1 MKVKHILFT
10 AGLVALFTGCN
21 KDDQAFRLKTVT
33 LNAHREG
40 KYPGELLSIR
50 IVDAADTAHVLGTT
64 KGYPANLPLPVTLSV
79 SPNFKW
85 ELYKQSFYVQLLGD
99 STGLIGSCKV
109 NMDNYKIIF
118 PLEMEV
124 ESEAVNVTLSG
135 KWD

>member
-1 MKVKHILFT
+1 MNVKHILLI

-21 KDDQAFRLKTVT
+21 KEDQAFKLKTVT
-33 LNAHREG
+33 VNAHRAG
-40 KYPGELLSIR
+40 NYSRELLSIR
-50 IVDAADTAHVLGTT
+50 IVDAADTAHVLGAT

-79 SPNFKW
+79 SPDFKW

-99 STGLIGSCKV
+99 STGLIGSCRV

-124 ESEAVNVTLSG
+124 ENEDMNVTLSG